1 MNNEITNWLN
11 TGKDYNRGIELYEK
25 YGTEKALLCWYKMGK
40 NSAALSS
47 LIDELK
53 KLENMAVIIQKQ
65 IETKPIPILSVQK
78 KKVFN
83 QVKSIRPSD
92 QDDAP
97 QEVLRLIQRR
107 KELFGE
113 VNRLH
118 AILSETD
125 DLKRAI
131 AAVKLITAWDEIESI
146 WIKTN
151 YFDVHKQLPVELP
164 KVMIEINRGESLMKH
179 LNNLRSVR
187 SKCKSGRLNPD
198 RLPQVEAEIH
208 EIELLIES
216 SEDEIIP
223 IK

>member
-1 MNNEITNWLN
+1 MNNEITDWLN
-11 TGKDYNRGIELYEK
+11 TGKDYNRGIALYEK
-25 YGTEKALLCWYKMGK
+25 YGTEKALLSWYKMGK

-78 KKVFN
+78 KKVN
-83 QVKSIRPSD
+83 QVKSIRPTD

-97 QEVLRLIQRR
+97 EEVKILVKRR
-107 KELFGE
+107 KEVFGE

-164 KVMIEINRGESLMKH
+164 KVVIEIDRGESLMKR
-179 LNNLRSVR
+179 LNNLRSIR

-198 RLPQVEAEIH
+198 RLPEVEAEIH

-216 SEDEIIP
+216 SEDEIISS
-223 IK
+223 K